1 MTGIAVKTEAG
12 KPPTWRRTAANH
24 FNTREDGA
32 RGTMR
37 NPIDVLK
44 ILTEKTSVKGYQFER
59 LYRNLYN
66 PDFYLLAYKNIA
78 TSPGSMTTGADG
90 MTIDNMSMARINKII
105 ASLKDQTYQPNP
117 ARRTY
122 IAKKNNPA
130 KKRPLGIPS
139 TNDKLVQEIIRM
151 LLEAIYEP
159 TFSDRSHGFRP
170 KRSCHTALSQ
180 IKDTFTG
187 VRWMVE
193 GDIKGCFDNFDHHV
207 LINILRRRI
216 KDEKFLALMW
226 KFLKAGYMEQWEY
239 HKTYSGTPQGSGMSP
254 VLANI
259 YLSELDTYMEEYK
272 ARFDTEPFKRN
283 ASKEYEKIARRYRKA
298 KKKLDAGNPSK
309 EDIREFKAAQK
320 LKLSTPYADVLDSKF
335 KRIQYNRYADD
346 FVVGVI
352 GSKQDALSIKE
363 DLRKFLSE
371 KLNLTLSEEK
381 TKVTHSSEAVRY
393 LGYDIRVVR
402 DKATKRDKNGALKRP
417 WYGKVFLYV
426 PHEKWENKLHELKV
440 MQVKWDENRGRDFWR
455 PMHRNELLNSTDIEI
470 VRQYNSEIRGLYN
483 FYRIAENVGVLSK
496 FYYMMR
502 YSMLK
507 TYAGK
512 YRTNV
517 SKIKKK
523 YMRGGVFRVPYDTKS
538 GPKLCEFYHDGFRK
552 HDEGYDNVQ
561 DTLPSYIRYD
571 GRNTLANRLKA
582 GICELCGNKTDDIRM
597 HHVRALKKLTG
608 KTEAERLM
616 LHMRRKSLAL
626 CPYCY
631 MSTLAQEPLG

>member
-1 MTGIAVKTEAG
+1 M
-12 KPPTWRRTAANH
+12 
-24 FNTREDGA
+24 
-32 RGTMR
+32 
-37 NPIDVLK
+37 
-44 ILTEKTSVKGYQFER
+44 
-59 LYRNLYN
+59 YRNLYN

-78 TSPGSMTTGADG
+78 ASPGSMTTGADG
-90 MTIDNMSMARINKII
+90 LSIDNMSMARINKII

-122 IAKKNNPA
+122 IAKKNNPT

-139 TNDKLVQEIIRM
+139 TNDKLVQEVIRM

-159 TFSDRSHGFRP
+159 TFSNLSHGFRP

-193 GDIKGCFDNFDHHV
+193 GDIKACFDCFDHHV

-216 KDEKFLALMW
+216 KDEKFLSLMW

-254 VLANI
+254 ILANI
-259 YLSELDTYMEEYK
+259 CLSELDTFMEEYK

-298 KKKLDAGNPSK
+298 KKKLDAGDHSK
-309 EDIREFKAAQK
+309 EAVQEFKAAQK
-320 LKLSTPYADVLDSKF
+320 LKLSTPYTNVLDADF

-352 GSKQDALSIKE
+352 GSKQDAISIKE
-363 DLRKFLSE
+363 DLRRFLSE
-371 KLNLTLSEEK
+371 KLKLTLSEEK
-381 TKVTHSSEAVRY
+381 TKVTHSSQAVRY

-426 PHEKWENKLHELKV
+426 PHEKWENKLHELRV

-470 VRQYNSEIRGLYN
+470 VRQYNSEICGLYN
-483 FYRIAENVGVLSK
+483 FYRITENVGVLSK

-512 YRTNV
+512 YRTTV

-523 YMRGGVFRVPYDTKS
+523 YMRGGVFRVPYSTKS
-538 GPKLCEFYHDGFRK
+538 GPKQCEFYHDGFRK
-552 HDEGYDNVQ
+552 QDRGYDNVQ
-561 DTLPSYIRYD
+561 DTLPRYIRYD

-597 HHVRALKKLTG
+597 QHVRALKKLTG

-631 MSTLAQEPLG
+631 QSTLAQEP

>member
-1 MTGIAVKTEAG
+1 
-12 KPPTWRRTAANH
+12 
-24 FNTREDGA
+24 
-32 RGTMR
+32 MR

-44 ILTEKTSVKGYQFER
+44 LLTEKASVKGYTFER

-78 TSPGSMTTGADG
+78 ASPGSMTTGADG
-90 MTIDNMSMARINKII
+90 LSIDNMSMARINKII

-122 IAKKNNPA
+122 ITKKNNPT

-139 TNDKLVQEIIRM
+139 TNDKLVQEVIRM

-159 TFSDRSHGFRP
+159 TFSNLSHGFRP

-193 GDIKGCFDNFDHHV
+193 GDIKACFDCFDHHV

-216 KDEKFLALMW
+216 KDEKFLSLMW

-254 VLANI
+254 ILANI
-259 YLSELDTYMEEYK
+259 CLSELDTFMEEYK

-298 KKKLDAGNPSK
+298 KKKLDAGDHSK
-309 EDIREFKAAQK
+309 EAVQEFKAAQK
-320 LKLSTPYADVLDSKF
+320 LKLSTPYTNVLDADF

-352 GSKQDALSIKE
+352 GSKQDAIYIKE
-363 DLRKFLSE
+363 DLRRFLSE
-371 KLNLTLSEEK
+371 KLKLTLSEEK
-381 TKVTHSSEAVRY
+381 TKVTHSSQAVRY

-426 PHEKWENKLHELKV
+426 PHEKWENKLHELRV

-470 VRQYNSEIRGLYN
+470 VRQYNSEICGLYN
-483 FYRIAENVGVLSK
+483 FYRITENVGVLSK

-512 YRTNV
+512 YRTTV

-523 YMRGGVFRVPYDTKS
+523 YMRGGVFRVPYSTKS
-538 GPKLCEFYHDGFRK
+538 GPKQCEFYHDGFRK
-552 HDEGYDNVQ
+552 QDRGYDNVQ
-561 DTLPSYIRYD
+561 DTLPRYIRYD

-597 HHVRALKKLTG
+597 QHVRALKKLTG

-631 MSTLAQEPLG
+631 QSTLAQEP

>member
-1 MTGIAVKTEAG
+1 
-12 KPPTWRRTAANH
+12 
-24 FNTREDGA
+24 
-32 RGTMR
+32 MR

-44 ILTEKTSVKGYQFER
+44 LLTEKASVKEYQFER

-78 TSPGSMTTGADG
+78 ASPGSMTTGADG
-90 MTIDNMSMARINKII
+90 LSIDNMSMARINKII

-180 IKDTFTG
+180 VKDTFTG

-193 GDIKGCFDNFDHHV
+193 GDIKACFDCFDHHV
-207 LINILRRRI
+207 LIDILRRRI
-216 KDEKFLALMW
+216 KDEAFLSLMW

-254 VLANI
+254 ILANI
-259 YLSELDTYMEEYK
+259 YLSELDTFVEEYK

-309 EDIREFKAAQK
+309 EDIQEFKAAQK
-320 LKLSTPYADVLDSKF
+320 LKLSTPYADVLDADF

-363 DLRKFLSE
+363 DLRQFLAE
-371 KLNLTLSEEK
+371 KLHLTLSEEK

-393 LGYDIRVVR
+393 LGYDIQVVR
-402 DKATKRDKNGALKRP
+402 DKSVKRDKNGVLKRP

-426 PHEKWENKLHELKV
+426 PHEKWENKLHELRV
-440 MQVKWDENRGRDFWR
+440 MQVKWDENRGHNFWR

-496 FYYMMR
+496 FYNMMR

-523 YMRGGVFRVPYDTKS
+523 YMCGGVFRVPYVTKS

-552 HDEGYDNVQ
+552 QDKGFDNVQ
-561 DTLPSYIRYD
+561 DTLPRYIRYD
-571 GRNTLANRLKA
+571 GRNTLANRLRA

-608 KTEAERLM
+608 AIEAERLM

-631 MSTLAQEPLG
+631 MSTLAQEP

>member
-1 MTGIAVKTEAG
+1 MAKDGSQSLGTGKE
-12 KPPTWRRTAANH
+12 
-24 FNTREDGA
+24 GA

-37 NPIDVLK
+37 NPIYVLK
-44 ILTEKTSVKGYQFER
+44 NLTEKASVKGYRFER

-66 PDFYLLAYKNIA
+66 PEFYLLAYKNIA
-78 TSPGSMTTGADG
+78 ASPGSMTKGADG
-90 MTIDNMSMARINKII
+90 MTIDQMSMARINRII
-105 ASLKDQTYQPNP
+105 ASLKDQSYKPHP

-139 TNDKLVQEIIRM
+139 TDDKLVQEIIRM

-170 KRSCHTALSQ
+170 KHSCHTALEQ
-180 IKDTFTG
+180 IQNTFTG

-193 GDIKGCFDNFDHHV
+193 GDIQACFDSFDHHV
-207 LINILRRRI
+207 LIAILRRRI
-216 KDEKFLALMW
+216 RDEAFLSLMW

-254 VLANI
+254 ILANI
-259 YLSELDTYMEEYK
+259 YLSELDAYMEEYK
-272 ARFDTEPFKRN
+272 TRFDTKLSRRN
-283 ASKEYEKIARRYRKA
+283 ASKEYEKIARRLRKA
-298 KKKLDAGNPSK
+298 KAKLDSGDHSPEA
-309 EDIREFKAAQK
+309 IREFKEAQQ
-320 LKLSTPYADVLDSKF
+320 LKLSTPYSDVQDSRF

-352 GSKQDALSIKE
+352 GSRKDALTLKE
-363 DLRKFLSE
+363 DLRRFLAE
-371 KLNLTLSEEK
+371 KLHLTLSEEK
-381 TKVTHSSEAVRY
+381 TKVTHSSERVRY
-393 LGYDIRVVR
+393 LGYDIKVCRN
-402 DKATKRDKNGALKRP
+402 KAAKRMKNGALKRV
-417 WYGKVFLYV
+417 WYGSVILYV
-426 PHEKWENKLHELKV
+426 PHEKWENKLHELQV
-440 MQVKWDENRGRDFWR
+440 MKVKWDKNRGRNFWR
-455 PMHRNELLNSTDIEI
+455 PMHRNELINSTDIEI
-470 VRQYNSEIRGLYN
+470 ISQYNAEIRGLYN
-483 FYRIAENVGVLSK
+483 YYRLAENVGVLSK

-512 YRTNV
+512 YRTIV

-523 YMRGGVFRVPYDTKS
+523 YMREGIFRVPYDTKS
-538 GPKLCEFYHDGFRK
+538 GPKICEFYHDGFRK
-552 HDEGYDNVQ
+552 QDSGFDNVQ
-561 DTLPSYIRYD
+561 DTLPRYVHYD

-582 GICELCGNKTDDIRM
+582 GICEMCGNKTDDIRM
-597 HHVRALKKLTG
+597 HHIRSLKKLTG
-608 KTEAERLM
+608 ATEAERLM

-631 MSTLAQEPLG
+631 STTLTQEP

>member
-1 MTGIAVKTEAG
+1 
-12 KPPTWRRTAANH
+12 
-24 FNTREDGA
+24 
-32 RGTMR
+32 MR

-59 LYRNLYN
+59 LYRHLYN

-78 TSPGSMTTGADG
+78 SSPGSMTAGADG

-151 LLEAIYEP
+151 ILEAIYEP

-216 KDEKFLALMW
+216 KDERFLSLMW

-259 YLSELDTYMEEYK
+259 YLSELDTFMEEYK

-320 LKLSTPYADVLDSKF
+320 LKLSTPYADVLDARF

-352 GSKQDALSIKE
+352 SSKQDALSIKE
-363 DLRKFLSE
+363 DLQKFLSE

-440 MQVKWDENRGRDFWR
+440 MQVKWDKNRGRDFWR
-455 PMHRNELLNSTDIEI
+455 PMHRNELLGSTDIEI

-582 GICELCGNKTDDIRM
+582 GICELCGNKTDDIR
-597 HHVRALKKLTG
+597 VV
-608 KTEAERLM
+608 
-616 LHMRRKSLAL
+616 SQ
-626 CPYCY
+626 YC
-631 MSTLAQEPLG
+631 

>member
-1 MTGIAVKTEAG
+1 
-12 KPPTWRRTAANH
+12 
-24 FNTREDGA
+24 
-32 RGTMR
+32 
-37 NPIDVLK
+37 
-44 ILTEKTSVKGYQFER
+44 
-59 LYRNLYN
+59 
-66 PDFYLLAYKNIA
+66 
-78 TSPGSMTTGADG
+78 
-90 MTIDNMSMARINKII
+90 
-105 ASLKDQTYQPNP
+105 
-117 ARRTY
+117 
-122 IAKKNNPA
+122 
-130 KKRPLGIPS
+130 
-139 TNDKLVQEIIRM
+139 M

-159 TFSDRSHGFRP
+159 TFSVRSHGFRP

-193 GDIKGCFDNFDHHV
+193 GDIKGCFDSFDHHV
-207 LINILRRRI
+207 LVDILRRRI
-216 KDEKFLALMW
+216 KDEKFLALLW
-226 KFLKAGYMEQWEY
+226 KFLKAGYMEQWVY

-259 YLSELDTYMEEYK
+259 YLSELDAFMEEYK

-283 ASKEYEKIARRYRKA
+283 ASKKYEKISRRYRKA
-298 KKKLDAGNPSK
+298 KKKLDAGDHSK
-309 EDIREFKAAQK
+309 EAVREFKAAQK
-320 LKLSTPYADVLDSKF
+320 LKLATPYADVLDAHF

-352 GSKQDALSIKE
+352 GSKRDALSIKE
-363 DLRKFLSE
+363 DLRQFLRE
-371 KLNLTLSEEK
+371 KLKLTLSEEK

-402 DKATKRDKNGALKRP
+402 DKSAKRDKNGALKRP

-426 PHEKWENKLHELKV
+426 PHEKWENKLHELRV

-455 PMHRNELLNSTDIEI
+455 PIHRNELLNSTDIEI

-483 FYRIAENVGVLSK
+483 FYCIAENVGVLSK

-517 SKIKKK
+517 KKIKKK
-523 YMRGGVFRVPYDTKS
+523 YMRSGVFRIPYDTKS
-538 GPKLCEFYHDGFRK
+538 GPKQCEFFHDGFCK
-552 HDEGYDNVQ
+552 QDEGYDNVQ
-561 DTLPSYIRYD
+561 DTLPRYIRYD

-582 GICELCGNKTDDIRM
+582 GICELCGNKTDDIRI

-616 LHMRRKSLAL
+616 LHIRRKSLAL

-631 MSTLAQEPLG
+631 MSTLAQEP

>member
-1 MTGIAVKTEAG
+1 
-12 KPPTWRRTAANH
+12 
-24 FNTREDGA
+24 
-32 RGTMR
+32 MR

-44 ILTEKTSVKGYQFER
+44 LLTEKASVKGYTFER

-78 TSPGSMTTGADG
+78 ASPGSMTTGTDG
-90 MTIDNMSMARINKII
+90 LSIDNMSMARINKII

-122 IAKKNNPA
+122 IAKKNNPT

-139 TNDKLVQEIIRM
+139 TNDKLVQEVIRM

-159 TFSDRSHGFRP
+159 TFSNLSHGFRP

-193 GDIKGCFDNFDHHV
+193 GDIKACFDCFDHHV

-216 KDEKFLALMW
+216 KDEKFLSLMW

-259 YLSELDTYMEEYK
+259 SLSELDTFMEEYK

-298 KKKLDAGNPSK
+298 KKNLDTGDHSK
-309 EDIREFKAAQK
+309 EAVREFKSAQK
-320 LKLSTPYADVLDSKF
+320 LKLSTPYADVLDADF

-352 GSKQDALSIKE
+352 GSKQDAIYIKE
-363 DLRKFLSE
+363 DLRRFLSE
-371 KLNLTLSEEK
+371 KLKLTLSEEK

-402 DKATKRDKNGALKRP
+402 DKGVKRNKKGALQRV

-426 PHEKWENKLHELKV
+426 PHEKWENKLHELRV

-512 YRTNV
+512 YRTTV

-523 YMRGGVFRVPYDTKS
+523 YMRGGVFRVPYSTKS
-538 GPKLCEFYHDGFRK
+538 GPKQCEFYHDGFRK
-552 HDEGYDNVQ
+552 QDRGYDNVQ
-561 DTLPSYIRYD
+561 DTLPRYVRYD

-631 MSTLAQEPLG
+631 QSTLAQEP

>member
-1 MTGIAVKTEAG
+1 
-12 KPPTWRRTAANH
+12 
-24 FNTREDGA
+24 
-32 RGTMR
+32 MR

-44 ILTEKTSVKGYQFER
+44 LLTEKASVKGYTFER

-78 TSPGSMTTGADG
+78 ASPGSMTTGADG
-90 MTIDNMSMARINKII
+90 MSIDNMSMARINKVIK
-105 ASLKDQTYQPNP
+105 SLKDQTYQPNP

-122 IAKKNNPA
+122 IAKKNNPT

-139 TNDKLVQEIIRM
+139 TNDKLVQEVIRM

-159 TFSDRSHGFRP
+159 TFSNLSHGFRP

-193 GDIKGCFDNFDHHV
+193 GDIKACFDCFDHHV

-216 KDEKFLALMW
+216 KDEKFLSLMW

-254 VLANI
+254 ILANI
-259 YLSELDTYMEEYK
+259 YLSELDTFMEEYK

-298 KKKLDAGNPSK
+298 KKKLDAGDHSK
-309 EDIREFKAAQK
+309 EAVQEFKAARK
-320 LKLSTPYADVLDSKF
+320 LKLSTPYADVLDADF

-363 DLRKFLSE
+363 DLRRFLSE
-371 KLNLTLSEEK
+371 KLKLTLSEEK
-381 TKVTHSSEAVRY
+381 TKVTHSSQAVRY

-426 PHEKWENKLHELKV
+426 PHEKWENKLHELRV

-507 TYAGK
+507 TYAEK

-517 SKIKKK
+517 SKIKRR
-523 YMRGGVFRVPYDTKS
+523 YMRGGVYLGAVW
-538 GPKLCEFYHDGFRK
+538 
-552 HDEGYDNVQ
+552 
-561 DTLPSYIRYD
+561 
-571 GRNTLANRLKA
+571 
-582 GICELCGNKTDDIRM
+582 
-597 HHVRALKKLTG
+597 KKIG
-608 KTEAERLM
+608 
-616 LHMRRKSLAL
+616 
-626 CPYCY
+626 
-631 MSTLAQEPLG
+631 G

>member
-1 MTGIAVKTEAG
+1 
-12 KPPTWRRTAANH
+12 
-24 FNTREDGA
+24 
-32 RGTMR
+32 MR

-44 ILTEKTSVKGYQFER
+44 LLTEKASVKGYTFER

-78 TSPGSMTTGADG
+78 ASPGSMTTGADG
-90 MTIDNMSMARINKII
+90 LSIDNMSMARINKII

-122 IAKKNNPA
+122 IAKKNNPT

-139 TNDKLVQEIIRM
+139 TNDKLVQEVIRM

-159 TFSDRSHGFRP
+159 TFSNLSHGFRP

-193 GDIKGCFDNFDHHV
+193 GDIKACFDCFDHHV

-216 KDEKFLALMW
+216 KDEKFLSLMW

-254 VLANI
+254 ILANI
-259 YLSELDTYMEEYK
+259 YLSELDTFMEEYK

-283 ASKEYEKIARRYRKA
+283 ASKEYEKIARCYRKA
-298 KKKLDAGNPSK
+298 KKKLDAGDHSK
-309 EDIREFKAAQK
+309 EAIQEFKAARK
-320 LKLSTPYADVLDSKF
+320 LKLSTPCADVLDADF

-363 DLRKFLSE
+363 DLRLFLSE
-371 KLNLTLSEEK
+371 KLKLTLSEEK
-381 TKVTHSSEAVRY
+381 TKVTHSSQAVRY

-426 PHEKWENKLHELKV
+426 PHEKWENKLHELRV

-512 YRTNV
+512 YRTTV

-523 YMRGGVFRVPYDTKS
+523 YMRGGVFRVPYSTKS
-538 GPKLCEFYHDGFRK
+538 GPKQCEFYHDGFRK
-552 HDEGYDNVQ
+552 QDRGYDNVQ
-561 DTLPSYIRYD
+561 DTLPRYIRYD

-631 MSTLAQEPLG
+631 QSTLAQEP